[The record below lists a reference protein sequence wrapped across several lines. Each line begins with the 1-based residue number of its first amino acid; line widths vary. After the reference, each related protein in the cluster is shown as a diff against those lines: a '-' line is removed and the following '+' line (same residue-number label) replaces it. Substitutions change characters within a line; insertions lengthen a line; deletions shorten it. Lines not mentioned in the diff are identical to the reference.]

1 MCRFFEV
8 DFNYTKVT
16 SIANFLFFIEFVQP
30 ILSASSVAKDYG
42 SDGNQLKLKH
52 ATQLHLVHHHQQS
65 NAHS

>member
-16 SIANFLFFIEFVQP
+16 FIANFLFFIEFVQP

-42 SDGNQLKLKH
+42 SDGNQLKL
-52 ATQLHLVHHHQQS
+52 
-65 NAHS
+65 